1 MFIISKRAVDVPT
14 GQTDGNRSFKR
25 QRGLEWVSREEPA
38 LEEFGGLMMCGF
50 SGREYMNKGPSGE
63 CRCPTSM
70 ANLAWNVRGLVTS
83 QEEKLGGAPFNLN
96 DARVYYDFIDYMS
109 LLELPISGC
118 TFTWSNQR
126 SDEEMILEKLD
137 RVLCSLDWNARFPK
151 AIGILNV
158 AIGSDH
164 APIIILPQGLKK
176 KYKRF

>member
-70 ANLAWNVRGLVTS
+70 ANLAWNVRGLGNRETTRALWNS
-83 QEEKLGGAPFNLN
+83 IQKLQPDIVFLSETKQQKK
-96 DARVYYDFIDYMS
+96 F
-109 LLELPISGC
+109 
-118 TFTWSNQR
+118 
-126 SDEEMILEKLD
+126 
-137 RVLCSLDWNARFPK
+137 
-151 AIGILNV
+151 
-158 AIGSDH
+158 
-164 APIIILPQGLKK
+164 LKK
-176 KYKRF
+176 TKVKMKLTHSYYVEPVGLARGLSYGGPKQLKLRF